1 LKAGRG
7 EDRWNMKLVLTKA
20 VGIEIGVSFEAAL
33 PTSFEFGEAS
43 GM

>member
-7 EDRWNMKLVLTKA
+7 EGRWNMKLVLTKA
-20 VGIEIGVSFEAAL
+20 VGIEIGVSFEAA
-33 PTSFEFGEAS
+33 EFGEAS